1 MAALLL
7 IGLVG
12 AVLVLYVA
20 ERFLKARRRGLRLRR
35 MSDRL
40 DAAASRA
47 QHQHERRE
55 AAAEASAALTSFMPA
70 IKGPPLT
77 VPGTEVQV
85 AQAAEPAE
93 ATGDCDGTGRPDH
106 DRGHR
111 GSRTGEQRPH
121 TGEQRVRSGEHGP
134 RSGEH
139 PVRSG
144 EHPVGSDE
152 HPVRPGEHSARS
164 GEHAVRSGEHGARS
178 GEHGGRSRAH

>member
-40 DAAASRA
+40 DAAARRA
-47 QHQHERRE
+47 QQQHERRE
-55 AAAEASAALTSFMPA
+55 VAAEASAALTSFMPA

-85 AQAAEPAE
+85 AQAAEPTE
-93 ATGDCDGTGRPDH
+93 ATGDRDGTGPPDH
-106 DRGHR
+106 GRGHR

-121 TGEQRVRSGEHGP
+121 TGEQRAHTGEQRVRTGERGARSGEHPARSDEHPIRAGEHGP

-139 PVRSG
+139 GV
-144 EHPVGSDE
+144 
-152 HPVRPGEHSARS
+152 
-164 GEHAVRSGEHGARS
+164 
-178 GEHGGRSRAH
+178 RSRAH